1 MQSLHP
7 DRKITVN
14 DILDRSWLKNKKRW
28 RNNNRLRKKFANRWI
43 HYVSYEVYAEVMGV
57 LLSAAI
63 RPRRNYDELSRRAFK
78 VEPLPAGALRACS
91 SASRVLRRHRRGL
104 RFNSGQAHII
114 ENWSDYE

>member
-1 MQSLHP
+1 MLSDVEKCAILDHVRNKDVRMENSMQSLHP

-63 RPRRNYDELSRRAFK
+63 RHRRNYDELGRRAFK

-91 SASRVLRRHRRGL
+91 SVG
-104 RFNSGQAHII
+104 
-114 ENWSDYE
+114 